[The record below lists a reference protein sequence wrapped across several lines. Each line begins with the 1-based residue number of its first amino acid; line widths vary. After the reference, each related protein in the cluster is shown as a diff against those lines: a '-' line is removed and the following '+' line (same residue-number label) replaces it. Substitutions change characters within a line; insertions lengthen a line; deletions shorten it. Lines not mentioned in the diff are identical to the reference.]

1 MHSSSARL
9 CGATDHW
16 WLAARRSD
24 LRLLK
29 AASPGPMKALATE
42 FRGEDAAH
50 TLSTGLSTHDIHSTG
65 FRFPIPAAV
74 VAVIAFGHVVTALFV
89 YGLHLCGG

>member
-1 MHSSSARL
+1 MHSSSAF
-9 CGATDHW
+9 CGGTTIGGLP
-16 WLAARRSD
+16 LAAQT

-29 AASPGPMKALATE
+29 AASPGPMKALAAA
-42 FRGEDAAH
+42 FRGGEVHAH
-50 TLSTGLSTHDIHSTG
+50 ATHTHATHDIHSTG

>member
-1 MHSSSARL
+1 M
-9 CGATDHW
+9 
-16 WLAARRSD
+16 
-24 LRLLK
+24 K
-29 AASPGPMKALATE
+29 AASPGPMKALATA
-42 FRGEDAAH
+42 FRGGEVHAHAAH
-50 TLSTGLSTHDIHSTG
+50 THTTHDIHSTG

>member
-1 MHSSSARL
+1 MHSSRALWRY
-9 CGATDHW
+9 DHW

-24 LRLLK
+24 SRLLK
-29 AASPGPMKALATE
+29 ATSPGPMKGLATA
-42 FRGEDAAH
+42 FRGGEVHAHAAH
-50 TLSTGLSTHDIHSTG
+50 THATHDIQSTG
-65 FRFPIPAAV
+65 FPFPIPAAV